1 LTPLP
6 FTSIIG
12 FSKPTEGDIFLD
24 AGELARAVVEVASEH
39 QASDIVLLD
48 LRPLNVFTD
57 YFIFMSAETQRQMNA
72 LVDELRRSLKK
83 SGVPL
88 HHVEGNSQSGWVL
101 VDCGDLVIHILTPE
115 QRDYYR
121 LEELWSRAPEVLRV
135 Q

>member
-1 LTPLP
+1 M
-6 FTSIIG
+6 
-12 FSKPTEGDIFLD
+12 
-24 AGELARAVVEVASEH
+24 ARTVVEIASEH

-57 YFIFMSAETQRQMNA
+57 YFVFMSAETQRQMNA
-72 LVDELRRSLKK
+72 LVEELRRSLKE
-83 SGVPL
+83 SGVSL

-121 LEELWSRAPEVLRV
+121 LEQLWSRAPEILRV